1 MVNFEFKIVRI
12 TNSELFEHL
21 KDIDVYG
28 RVTEDKSFILYGC
41 RVKDENRFYKGIYE
55 YDEKTE
61 IIGFESI
68 EDVKSYWEEGADML
82 MHINKGDFEIIKSE
96 DEKMKNKPCDNCYI
110 SKRKEH
116 CREDNRDI

>member
-12 TNSELFEHL
+12 TNGELFEHL

-96 DEKMKNKPCDNCYI
+96 DEKWI
-110 SKRKEH
+110 
-116 CREDNRDI
+116 